1 MSDERPSTFQ
11 IWWTATR
18 PHTLTAGVS
27 PCLVAYALCRPSWD
41 LQLAWTIF
49 CITVQIGTN
58 LHNDYS
64 DFVQGADTE
73 KRVGHARATAKGWLT
88 PMQTCQAATFSLSIT
103 FTCGLYLARAT
114 DQLSNPIVW
123 FLILSSIFNAFAYT
137 AGPYP
142 LGYIGLDKW
151 SIAYSGLGEV
161 FVMLYFGYTGT
172 LMLPYLLYC
181 KGIDIPWSECFVYA
195 TAVGLLATN
204 IIIVNNLRDR
214 LTDVLVDKRT
224 TAVRF
229 GRQFMRLLPLL
240 IIPIG
245 IREARAVMTKE
256 GESLNKHVGGA
267 AMHHLDAKQKD
278 IRKRQYRSID
288 SGDFVFQGVGTDEI
302 SPLTAACDV
311 RGLKRGVESR
321 TDQSLL

>member
-1 MSDERPSTFQ
+1 MTSSNNSNTKATKEEERPSTFH

-27 PCLVAYALCRPSWD
+27 PCLVAHALCRPPWH
-41 LQLAWTIF
+41 LQAAWTLF
-49 CITVQIGTN
+49 RVTVQIGTN

-64 DFVQGADTE
+64 DFIQGADTE

-88 PMQTCQAATFSLSIT
+88 PMQTCQAATLCLSIT
-103 FTCGLYLARAT
+103 FCSGVYLAVQT
-114 DQLSNPIVW
+114 SQLYNPVVW

-151 SIAYSGLGEV
+151 SIAYAGLGEV
-161 FVMLYFGYTGT
+161 FVLLYFGYVAT
-172 LMLPYLLYC
+172 LMLPFLMFC
-181 KGIDIPWSECFVYA
+181 QGNNDTIVWGECFLYA

-229 GRQFMRLLPLL
+229 GRNFSIWQYVFCLVMAMLEVVMVFILYAPSLFRLLPLL
-240 IIPIG
+240 VLPMAV
-245 IREARAVMTKE
+245 RETQAVMAKE
-256 GESLNKHVGGA
+256 GQSLNKHVGGA
-267 AMHHLDAKQKD
+267 ALVEFFFCILVTVAKL
-278 IRKRQYRSID
+278 
-288 SGDFVFQGVGTDEI
+288 VA
-302 SPLTAACDV
+302 P
-311 RGLKRGVESR
+311 
-321 TDQSLL
+321 

>member
-1 MSDERPSTFQ
+1 MKSNKEKQDERPSTLH

-27 PCLVAYALCRPSWD
+27 PCLVACALCRPSWD
-41 LQLAWTIF
+41 LQLAWTVF

-64 DFVQGADTE
+64 DFIQGADTD

-88 PMQTCQAATFSLSIT
+88 PTQTCQAATLSLTIT
-103 FTCGLYLARAT
+103 FMCGVYLAVAT
-114 DQLSNPIVW
+114 RQLYNPMVW

-161 FVMLYFGYTGT
+161 FVLFYFGYVAT
-172 LMLPYLLYC
+172 LMLPFLLFC
-181 KGIDIPWSECFVYA
+181 QGKDDIAWGECFLYA

-224 TAVRF
+224 TSVRF
-229 GRQFMRLLPLL
+229 GRNFSISEYVFCLSMAMLEVIVVFVLYSSSWLRLVPLLVLPLAVQ
-240 IIPIG
+240 
-245 IREARAVMTKE
+245 ETRAVMAKE
-256 GESLNKHVGGA
+256 GESLNKHVGGTALVEFFFCILVSA
-267 AMHHLDAKQKD
+267 AKL
-278 IRKRQYRSID
+278 
-288 SGDFVFQGVGTDEI
+288 
-302 SPLTAACDV
+302 AAP
-311 RGLKRGVESR
+311 
-321 TDQSLL
+321 